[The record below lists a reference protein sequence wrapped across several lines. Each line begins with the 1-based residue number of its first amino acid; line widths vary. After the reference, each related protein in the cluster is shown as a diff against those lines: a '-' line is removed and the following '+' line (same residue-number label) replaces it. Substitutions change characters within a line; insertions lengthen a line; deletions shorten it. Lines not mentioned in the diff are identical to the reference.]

1 MYAIE
6 FETNAKGRMI
16 EIPQEYEALAS
27 KHLKVILMV
36 DDTTEI
42 HDANKQKNNAKHL
55 STLSI
60 STLDYKFD
68 REEAN
73 ENEQFFNELRNRHIP
88 IDKKINIDDIMQDIN
103 DGLR

>member
-27 KHLKVILMV
+27 KHLKVIVMLDELEPTDLPKV
-36 DDTTEI
+36 T
-42 HDANKQKNNAKHL
+42 NA
-55 STLSI
+55 STKLAQEQAI
-60 STLDYKFD
+60 
-68 REEAN
+68 
-73 ENEQFFNELRNRHIP
+73 ENELFFNILKSRHNP
-88 IDKKINIDDIMQDIN
+88 IEKTTNIDQIMQEMN

>member
-27 KHLKVILMV
+27 KHLKVIVML
-36 DDTTEI
+36 DDRAETHE
-42 HDANKQKNNAKHL
+42 ANNQKNNTKHL
-55 STLSI
+55 SALSI
-60 STLDYKFD
+60 NTKGYKFD

-73 ENEQFFNELRNRHIP
+73 AR
-88 IDKKINIDDIMQDIN
+88 
-103 DGLR
+103 